1 MINRR
6 NLSDHLVKNDLRT
19 CYNIWKIATGQ
30 GADYTTACLLNFTYF
45 ERYCKLIAIYLIKQL
60 KLDADPKGIY

>member
-30 GADYTTACLLNFTYF
+30 GDDYTTTCLLNFPYF
-45 ERYCKLIAIYLIKQL
+45 ERYCKLIAIYLIKQQ
-60 KLDADPKGIY
+60 KLYADPKAIY